1 MKTLKK
7 KICVFLIFIFLQNG
21 CGYKLG
27 GLEVIGENS
36 SKTAV
41 LDIHSSKFIIQ
52 KFKSAGF
59 TINPDNFE
67 YLVKVEGPFRNKET
81 SSVTSDADDR
91 EFTLT
96 STAIVSIYNKS
107 GEAIIKR
114 KTLSKSRDYSFSS
127 SNINSSSSE
136 EKIIFSD
143 IEQILLIEIINI
155 LRSVI

>member
-1 MKTLKK
+1 MNTLKK
-7 KICVFLIFIFLQNG
+7 KICVFLIFIFFLNG
-21 CGYKLG
+21 CGYKIG
-27 GLEVIGENS
+27 GLETIGEDS

-41 LDIHSSKFIIQ
+41 IDINSSKFIIQ

-59 TINPDNFE
+59 AIDSDNFE
-67 YLVKVEGPFRNKET
+67 YRIKVEGPFRKKET

-107 GEAIIKR
+107 GEAVIER

-143 IEQILLIEIINI
+143 IEQILVIEIMNI

>member
-1 MKTLKK
+1 MNTLKK
-7 KICVFLIFIFLQNG
+7 KICVFLIFIFFLNG
-21 CGYKLG
+21 CGYKIG
-27 GLEVIGENS
+27 GLETIGEDS

-41 LDIHSSKFIIQ
+41 IDVNSSKFIIQ

-59 TINPDNFE
+59 AIDSDNFE
-67 YLVKVEGPFRNKET
+67 YRIKVEGPFRKKET

-107 GEAIIKR
+107 GEAVIER

-143 IEQILLIEIINI
+143 IEQILVIEIMNI

>member
-1 MKTLKK
+1 MNNLKK
-7 KICVFLIFIFLQNG
+7 KIYVFLIFIFLLNG

-27 GLEVIGENS
+27 GLETIGEES
-36 SKTAV
+36 SKTA
-41 LDIHSSKFIIQ
+41 IINMHSSKFITQ
-52 KFKSAGF
+52 KFKNAGF
-59 TINPDNFE
+59 TIDSDNFE
-67 YLVKVEGPFRNKET
+67 YLVKVAGPFRKKVT
-81 SSVTSDADDR
+81 SSVTSDANDR

-96 STAIVSIYNKS
+96 STTIVSIYNKS
-107 GEAIIKR
+107 GKAIIER

-143 IEQILLIEIINI
+143 IEQILVIEIMNI

>member
-1 MKTLKK
+1 MNTLKK
-7 KICVFLIFIFLQNG
+7 KICVFLIFIFFLNG
-21 CGYKLG
+21 CGYKIG
-27 GLEVIGENS
+27 GLETIGEDS

-41 LDIHSSKFIIQ
+41 IDVNSSKFIIQ

-59 TINPDNFE
+59 AIDSDNFE
-67 YLVKVEGPFRNKET
+67 YRIKVEGPFRKKET

-96 STAIVSIYNKS
+96 STAIVTIYNKS
-107 GEAIIKR
+107 GEAVIER

-143 IEQILLIEIINI
+143 IEQILVIEIMNI

>member
-1 MKTLKK
+1 MNTLKK
-7 KICVFLIFIFLQNG
+7 KICVFLIFTFFLNG
-21 CGYKLG
+21 CGYKIG
-27 GLEVIGENS
+27 GLETIGEDS

-41 LDIHSSKFIIQ
+41 IDVNSSKFIIQ
-52 KFKSAGF
+52 EFKSAGF
-59 TINPDNFE
+59 VIDSDNFE
-67 YLVKVEGPFRNKET
+67 YRIKVEGPFRKKET

-107 GEAIIKR
+107 GEAVIER

-143 IEQILLIEIINI
+143 IEQILVIEIMNI

>member
-1 MKTLKK
+1 MNTLKK
-7 KICVFLIFIFLQNG
+7 KIYVFLIFTFFLNG
-21 CGYKLG
+21 CGYKIG
-27 GLEVIGENS
+27 GLETIGEDS

-41 LDIHSSKFIIQ
+41 IDVNSSKFIIQ

-59 TINPDNFE
+59 VIDSDNFE
-67 YLVKVEGPFRNKET
+67 YRIKVEGPFRKKET

-107 GEAIIKR
+107 GEAVIER

-127 SNINSSSSE
+127 SNINSSSCE

-143 IEQILLIEIINI
+143 IEQILVIEIMNI

>member
-1 MKTLKK
+1 MNTLKK
-7 KICVFLIFIFLQNG
+7 KICVFLIFTFFLNG
-21 CGYKLG
+21 CGYKIG
-27 GLEVIGENS
+27 GLETIGEHS

-41 LDIHSSKFIIQ
+41 IDVNSSKFIIQ

-59 TINPDNFE
+59 TIDSDNFK
-67 YLVKVEGPFRNKET
+67 YRIKVEGPFRKKET

-96 STAIVSIYNKS
+96 STAIVTIYNKS
-107 GEAIIKR
+107 GEAVIER

-143 IEQILLIEIINI
+143 IEQILVIEIMNI
-155 LRSVI
+155 LRGVI